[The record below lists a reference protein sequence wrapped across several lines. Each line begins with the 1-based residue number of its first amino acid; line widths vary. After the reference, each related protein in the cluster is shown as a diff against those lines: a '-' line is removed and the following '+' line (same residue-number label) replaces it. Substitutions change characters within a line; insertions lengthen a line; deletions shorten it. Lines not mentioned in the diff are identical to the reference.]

1 MFFDLTGRGLKEEK
15 MVRGTRGNY
24 SRKAINQGMAIIR
37 RNTVALR
44 PAQKLYKKT
53 YDLFQFWPIS
63 VQCRHSLS

>member
-1 MFFDLTGRGLKEEK
+1 MLFDLTERGLKEEK

-24 SRKAINQGMAIIR
+24 SRKAINQGIAIIC
-37 RNTVALR
+37 RNTVALG

-53 YDLFQFWPIS
+53 YDLFQFWPVS